1 MPPKFVRSGGRY
13 GYDLDEPEQSESTRR
28 LLGSTSDSDDEDTAY
43 GHSRCVTVCV
53 LLPSERLLG
62 FEYAADGNLRHV
74 DVLESHPHGGLPR
87 RT

>member
-53 LLPSERLLG
+53 CCCQASGLLG
-62 FEYAADGNLRHV
+62 F
-74 DVLESHPHGGLPR
+74 
-87 RT
+87 